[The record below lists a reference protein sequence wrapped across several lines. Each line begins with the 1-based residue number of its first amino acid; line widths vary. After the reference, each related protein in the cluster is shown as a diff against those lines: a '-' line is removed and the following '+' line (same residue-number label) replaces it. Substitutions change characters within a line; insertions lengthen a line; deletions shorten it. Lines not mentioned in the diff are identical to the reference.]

1 MPSLLSLC
9 GRCRHHTKGVYNE
22 VTGRIWYTVTEIFS
36 MLVILNTQAELVHR
50 ECYFL
55 LREVNLDYL
64 RQFNKNANISYFIP
78 YKGEKWK
85 EEENTAIT
93 TKPVRVPAGHTRT
106 SLWEGEI
113 QSYFDGKN
121 SNFHH

>member
-22 VTGRIWYTVTEIFS
+22 VTGRIWYTVTDIFS

-64 RQFNKNANISYFIP
+64 RQSNKNANISYFIP
-78 YKGEKWK
+78 YKGKKMEGGRKHSNYHK
-85 EEENTAIT
+85 
-93 TKPVRVPAGHTRT
+93 T
-106 SLWEGEI
+106 SQGPRWPHKDEPLGRR
-113 QSYFDGKN
+113 N
-121 SNFHH
+121 SILL